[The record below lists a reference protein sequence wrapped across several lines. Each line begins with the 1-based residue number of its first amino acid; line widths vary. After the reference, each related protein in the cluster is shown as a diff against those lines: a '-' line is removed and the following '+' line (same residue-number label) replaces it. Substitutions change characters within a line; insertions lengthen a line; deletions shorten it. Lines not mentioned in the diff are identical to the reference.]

1 MIISDFKVRRFE
13 FPPIDH
19 GIPDQHN
26 GTIRSNPGTRRV
38 MNIVQ
43 VTANDGTTGICPGR
57 NYLWDKTR
65 WKRILGEDPF
75 SVERIWQKMYMGD
88 YRKPVAKGEW
98 LRNLSK
104 VDIAIWDLIGKAAGK
119 PVYKLLGGY
128 ADRIPVYAA
137 GGYYREDKGI
147 DDLAEELKG
156 FVDHGFTAV
165 KMKVGA
171 WRFGVSMETDI
182 ERVRAAREAVGPDV
196 KLMVDANN
204 AWDAKNAIKFIKAV
218 ECYDPYWFEEPVV
231 ADDFRG
237 SAEVKNATSVLV
249 ASGENEM
256 TRWGS
261 RDLIDSRAVDVIQTD
276 PALCG
281 GFTEIRKIAAMAS
294 AQHIWFAPHG
304 GRVLGATAVC
314 SMPNGLIVESYPLS
328 QWRVELP
335 LDPEN
340 PEEKLLE
347 EPNPVVNSWIEM
359 SQEPGLGYKLN
370 EDVAE
375 KYEVKDR

>member
-1 MIISDFKVRRFE
+1 
-13 FPPIDH
+13 
-19 GIPDQHN
+19 
-26 GTIRSNPGTRRV
+26 
-38 MNIVQ
+38 
-43 VTANDGTTGICPGR
+43 
-57 NYLWDKTR
+57 
-65 WKRILGEDPF
+65 
-75 SVERIWQKMYMGD
+75 
-88 YRKPVAKGEW
+88 VAKGEW

>member
-1 MIISDFKVRRFE
+1 
-13 FPPIDH
+13 
-19 GIPDQHN
+19 
-26 GTIRSNPGTRRV
+26 
-38 MNIVQ
+38 
-43 VTANDGTTGICPGR
+43 
-57 NYLWDKTR
+57 
-65 WKRILGEDPF
+65 
-75 SVERIWQKMYMGD
+75 
-88 YRKPVAKGEW
+88 
-98 LRNLSK
+98 
-104 VDIAIWDLIGKAAGK
+104 
-119 PVYKLLGGY
+119 
-128 ADRIPVYAA
+128 
-137 GGYYREDKGI
+137 
-147 DDLAEELKG
+147 
-156 FVDHGFTAV
+156 
-165 KMKVGA
+165 
-171 WRFGVSMETDI
+171 
-182 ERVRAAREAVGPDV
+182 
-196 KLMVDANN
+196 
-204 AWDAKNAIKFIKAV
+204 
-218 ECYDPYWFEEPVV
+218 V

>member
-1 MIISDFKVRRFE
+1 
-13 FPPIDH
+13 
-19 GIPDQHN
+19 
-26 GTIRSNPGTRRV
+26 
-38 MNIVQ
+38 
-43 VTANDGTTGICPGR
+43 
-57 NYLWDKTR
+57 
-65 WKRILGEDPF
+65 
-75 SVERIWQKMYMGD
+75 VERIWQKMYMGD

-128 ADRIPVYAA
+128 ADWIPVYAA

-218 ECYDPYWFEEPVV
+218 EC
-231 ADDFRG
+231 
-237 SAEVKNATSVLV
+237 
-249 ASGENEM
+249 
-256 TRWGS
+256 
-261 RDLIDSRAVDVIQTD
+261 
-276 PALCG
+276 
-281 GFTEIRKIAAMAS
+281 
-294 AQHIWFAPHG
+294 
-304 GRVLGATAVC
+304 
-314 SMPNGLIVESYPLS
+314 
-328 QWRVELP
+328 
-335 LDPEN
+335 
-340 PEEKLLE
+340 
-347 EPNPVVNSWIEM
+347 
-359 SQEPGLGYKLN
+359 
-370 EDVAE
+370 
-375 KYEVKDR
+375 